1 MHRASQKLLKISLFS
16 LLTLF
21 ATANGQGLSNFL
33 GHWTGLELLDSPNLT
48 YDNRNISLIVSEGG
62 DRDGFHIYT
71 SSCDFLYN
79 EDLDWAY
86 HYFGFDKEYTQVIFL
101 RRFITPLG
109 VIGYEELVY
118 DLTEWSDESF
128 VAEYLSDDG
137 GTYHEIRMDIDIL
150 RSQSLIPCVVKLSQ
164 NFPNPFNPTTSM
176 YVSVDKES
184 IGSLVI
190 FNLKGQA
197 VRTLHKGRL
206 ATGITNFIWDG
217 NDNSGRP
224 VSGGAYIYRLMLDG
238 VSSQSQK
245 MILLK

>member
-1 MHRASQKLLKISLFS
+1 MHRASQKLLKFSLFS

-33 GHWTGLELLDSPNLT
+33 GHWTGLELLDSPSLT

-128 VAEYLSDDG
+128 L
-137 GTYHEIRMDIDIL
+137 
-150 RSQSLIPCVVKLSQ
+150 SLIH
-164 NFPNPFNPTTSM
+164 
-176 YVSVDKES
+176 
-184 IGSLVI
+184 I
-190 FNLKGQA
+190 
-197 VRTLHKGRL
+197 
-206 ATGITNFIWDG
+206 
-217 NDNSGRP
+217 
-224 VSGGAYIYRLMLDG
+224 
-238 VSSQSQK
+238 
-245 MILLK
+245 

>member
-1 MHRASQKLLKISLFS
+1 MLF
-16 LLTLF
+16 T
-21 ATANGQGLSNFL
+21 TANGQGLSNFL
-33 GHWTGLELLDSPNLT
+33 GHWTGLELLDSPDLT
-48 YDNRNISLIVSEGG
+48 YDNRNISLVVSEGG

-79 EDLDWAY
+79 EDLNWAY

-109 VIGYEELVY
+109 VIGFEELVY
-118 DLTEWSDESF
+118 DLTEWSDEYF

-137 GTYHEIRMDIDIL
+137 STYHEIRMDIDIL
-150 RSQSLIPCVVKLSQ
+150 RSNSLIPCVVKLSQ

-184 IGSLVI
+184 RGSLVI
-190 FNLKGQA
+190 FNIKGQA
-197 VRTLHKGRL
+197 IRTLYKGRL
-206 ATGITNFIWDG
+206 ASGITNFSWDG
-217 NDNSGRP
+217 NDNAGRP
-224 VSGGAYIYRLMLDG
+224 VSGGTYIYRLMLDG